1 MIKDVHSLSL
11 ADILPQN
18 LMADKQLAAVAQT
31 LDAKFQAATAATI
44 KTLILPRLDE
54 LPEDII
60 DLLAWQW
67 HVDFY
72 EPVGMDIDTKR
83 RLVRESVGWHH
94 IKGTPAAVE
103 KMIQT
108 VYQTGIVQEWPEY
121 DGLQYY
127 FRVLLGES
135 VIQTEKLKL
144 LLKMIDA
151 SKNTRSWLEMLIFE
165 KNTDASI
172 YYGAFCE
179 VHKQYHLA
187 QKTTTGG
194 EMSATVYYGSGQSIY
209 KHIEARPKFA
219 TNAETEADLHIGSGQ
234 SIYKHIE
241 ARPKFAT
248 DAETEAN
255 LHIGGSETAH
265 NTVGLLAN
273 VTDDM
278 KTTANVLVASGGVI
292 HKIVNLHAE
301 T

>member
-18 LMADKQLAAVAQT
+18 LMADKQMAAAAQA

-108 VYQTGIVQEWPEY
+108 VYQIGTVQEWYEY

-135 VIQTEKLKL
+135 IMQTEKLKL

-151 SKNTRSWLEMLIFE
+151 SKNTRSWLDMLIFE

-187 QKTTTGG
+187 QKATTGG
-194 EMSATVYYGSGQSIY
+194 EMSATVFYGGGQSIY
-209 KHIEARPKFA
+209 KHIEARPKYA
-219 TNAETEADLHIGSGQ
+219 TDAETEADLHVGSSGV
-234 SIYKHIE
+234 
-241 ARPKFAT
+241 
-248 DAETEAN
+248 
-255 LHIGGSETAH
+255 AH
-265 NTVGLLAN
+265 NKVHLLAN
-273 VTDDM
+273 IADDTGVTAEIPLAPRGM
-278 KTTANVLVASGGVI
+278 I
-292 HKIVNLHAE
+292 HKIVNLHVE
-301 T
+301 I

>member
-1 MIKDVHSLSL
+1 MQASKGWKMIRDVHSLSL

-18 LMADKQLAAVAQT
+18 LMADKQMAAVAQT

-108 VYQTGIVQEWPEY
+108 VYQTGTVQEWPEY
-121 DGLQYY
+121 GGLQYY

-135 VIQTEKLKL
+135 EIQTEKIKL
-144 LLKMIDA
+144 LMKMIDA
-151 SKNTRSWLEMLIFE
+151 SKNTRSWLDMLIFE

-194 EMSATVYYGSGQSIY
+194 EMSATVYYGGGQSIY
-209 KHIEARPKFA
+209 KRIEARPKFA
-219 TNAETEADLHIGSGQ
+219 TNAEIEADLHVGSGM
-234 SIYKHIE
+234 
-241 ARPKFAT
+241 A
-248 DAETEAN
+248 
-255 LHIGGSETAH
+255 AH
-265 NTVGLLAN
+265 NAVHLLAN
-273 VTDDM
+273 VADDT
-278 KTTANVLVASGGVI
+278 KTTAKISLAPVGVI